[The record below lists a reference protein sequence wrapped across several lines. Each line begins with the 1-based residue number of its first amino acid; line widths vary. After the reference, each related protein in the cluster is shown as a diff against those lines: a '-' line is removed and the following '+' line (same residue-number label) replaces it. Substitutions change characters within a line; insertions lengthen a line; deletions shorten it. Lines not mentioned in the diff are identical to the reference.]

1 MTLAEILSIVGA
13 VGGLIAAVSVIVVA
27 FIQKFGK
34 GPGEQQSEVQFG
46 VSILQQQLQRAA
58 EESKRWLDIEKFL
71 RDELRKTES
80 DKERIEGLLETANKQ
95 IAALRKERD
104 ELLNRQLALV
114 TKFRRGEQITLAD
127 ITGQPDID
135 REIDELEDTLTS

>member
-13 VGGLIAAVSVIVVA
+13 VAGLIAAGAVIIVA

-34 GPGEQQSEVQFG
+34 GPDQQQSEVQFG

-58 EESKRWLDIEKFL
+58 DESRRWLEIEKFL

-80 DKERIEGLLETANKQ
+80 DNERIDGLLQTANAQ
-95 IAALRKERD
+95 IRALRRERD
-104 ELLNRQLALV
+104 ELLNRQILLL
-114 TKFRRGEQITLAD
+114 TKFQRGEQITLAD